1 MEWLAAIIASLVS
14 GLFGFF
20 GSKNQSDTNV
30 QAVKDTNE
38 SNYNIAQQTNAANVE
53 QAELA
58 YKRSLPTAQVQ
69 QMMQAGMS
77 KYGALSALQGGGSYT
92 APTLQSAH
100 FDAPQENV
108 DFNALA
114 ERLQNIPANAQ
125 QASMVREQTSALIQD
140 QRRKDEELRIAIEK
154 HNQEMEFQ
162 RNDELRKQYG
172 QNVVVMTDKLR
183 SRVEDLIAKKK
194 ADRTSFNTI
203 QDLVNTLDLDNDPY
217 WRNAPA
223 SSRDSVFEYVRGL
236 ASENRANRAAQDT
249 HDTNVL
255 NRENV
260 RLAIDRGRAE
270 FKQWQSESNA
280 RQKEVHLREIAADLN
295 ILRSEIGLADDEA
308 KTYLYYVRD
317 IVSGKLKKDEVARDL
332 GKTAQLFDDFWN
344 GLFKIIPLN
353 ALSKSILGDLIKIG
367 I

>member
-14 GLFGFF
+14 GLFGFY
-20 GSKNQSDTNV
+20 GSKNQSESNV
-30 QAVKDTNE
+30 QSVKDTNE
-38 SNYNIAQQTNAANVE
+38 TNYKIAQETNAANVE

-125 QASMVREQTSALIQD
+125 QANMVKEQTNALIQD

-162 RNDELRKQYG
+162 RNEEMRKQYG
-172 QNVVVMTDKLR
+172 QNIVEMTDKLR
-183 SRVEDLIAKKK
+183 SRVEDLIAKKN
-194 ADRTSFNTI
+194 ADRSTLTTI
-203 QDLVNTLDLDNDPY
+203 ESLVKTLDLDSDPY

-223 SSRDSVFEYVRGL
+223 SARDSVFEYVRGI
-236 ASENRANRAAQDT
+236 AAEDRANRSQNNADRAAQDT
-249 HDTNVL
+249 HDISRQNLKDLKLRIEDYKAEKDAREKEYKLRELRADLESVLAEDDITLYDFQRSLEFDSDGNVKL
-255 NRENV
+255 TRRVSERVKRAWSRIADTIGV
-260 RLAIDRGRAE
+260 RL
-270 FKQWQSESNA
+270 
-280 RQKEVHLREIAADLN
+280 
-295 ILRSEIGLADDEA
+295 
-308 KTYLYYVRD
+308 
-317 IVSGKLKKDEVARDL
+317 
-332 GKTAQLFDDFWN
+332 
-344 GLFKIIPLN
+344 
-353 ALSKSILGDLIKIG
+353 LGDLLSGLVKVG
-367 I
+367 G